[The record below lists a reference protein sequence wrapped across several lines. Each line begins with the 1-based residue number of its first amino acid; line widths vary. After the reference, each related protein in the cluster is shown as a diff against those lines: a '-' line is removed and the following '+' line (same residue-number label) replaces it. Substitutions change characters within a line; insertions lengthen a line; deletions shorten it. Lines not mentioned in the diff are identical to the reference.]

1 MNEARVNPKGINLS
15 YTPERIDEFVK
26 AAKEDAN
33 KFSALVDGYKN
44 KIQMYTIGDLVYNMN
59 DIIQL
64 QEKVKQAEET
74 AKAKFEKY
82 YNVVDK
88 YDFLDQ
94 PDNVKELEDEMNRID
109 TYYDLL
115 YYISESID
123 NIVDAVKR
131 LKKII

>member
-1 MNEARVNPKGINLS
+1 MNEARINPQGINIS

-33 KFSALVDGYKN
+33 KFSTLVDGYKN
-44 KIQMYTIGDLVYNMN
+44 KIQMYTVGDLVDNLA

-64 QEKVKQAEET
+64 QEKVKQAEEA

-82 YNVVDK
+82 YNIVDK
-88 YDFLDQ
+88 YDFLDR
-94 PDNVKELEDEMNRID
+94 PDNVEELERETTRID
-109 TYYDLL
+109 THYDLF
-115 YYISESID
+115 YYISESIE
-123 NIVDAVKR
+123 NIIEAVKR

>member
-1 MNEARVNPKGINLS
+1 MNEARINPQGINIS

-33 KFSALVDGYKN
+33 KFSTLVDGYKN
-44 KIQMYTIGDLVYNMN
+44 KIQMYTVGDLVDNLA

-64 QEKVKQAEET
+64 QEKVKQAEEA

-82 YNVVDK
+82 YNIVDK
-88 YDFLDQ
+88 YDFLDR
-94 PDNVKELEDEMNRID
+94 PDNVEELERETTRID
-109 TYYDLL
+109 TYYDLF
-115 YYISESID
+115 YYISESIE
-123 NIVDAVKR
+123 NIIEAVKR